1 MLSTIFNILCW
12 NVRGLND
19 PDRCSTV
26 NEIVATS
33 TCHIV
38 CLQETKLES
47 VSPADAYFIGGNR
60 LKSFAE
66 KPAVGTRGGILL
78 LWDETVVRISNIHV
92 SEFSLSAT
100 VFVINSGEEF
110 KLTTVYG
117 PSTSTRKDEFF
128 NELRGLK
135 PLGGVKWLALGD
147 FNQIYRAHDKNKANV
162 NQRRINRFRSVLHD
176 CELKEIPLQ
185 NRIFT
190 WRN

>member
-1 MLSTIFNILCW
+1 M
-12 NVRGLND
+12 G
-19 PDRCSTV
+19 
-26 NEIVATS
+26 
-33 TCHIV
+33 
-38 CLQETKLES
+38 
-47 VSPADAYFIGGNR
+47 R

-78 LWDETVVRISNIHV
+78 LWDETVLRISNVHV
-92 SEFSLSAT
+92 SKFSLSAT